1 MNHDDSSEVEHITLK
16 NPSINNDYTLDQH
29 IPFLALFACILRTP
43 TTLLNAIENNN
54 FSYLKKAFIIALVCH
69 LIYGIIMGGFS
80 GGEQWLFSPI
90 KGVFSIAFTSLL
102 CFPSLYIFAC
112 LSGVNITT
120 HQLAALFITGL
131 ALTGQI
137 LLGFL
142 PIAFIFSFS
151 IDSLHFMG
159 AIHLIIIM
167 PSLFFG
173 LRFMMKGLAQFGLE
187 KNNILAIWQIIFIIT
202 LLQMSTIMR
211 PLIGTSEQFLTAEKQ
226 FFLSH
231 WTQYK

>member
-1 MNHDDSSEVEHITLK
+1 MNNHDDSSEVTQKPLP
-16 NPSINNDYTLDQH
+16 NSDNDTVNQN
-29 IPFLALFACILRTP
+29 IPLLELFACILRTP
-43 TTLLNAIENNN
+43 DRLLHAVENHN
-54 FSYLKKAFIIALVCH
+54 FSYLKKALIIALVSH

-80 GGEQWLFSPI
+80 GGEQWVFSPI

-112 LSGVNITT
+112 LSGVNMTT
-120 HQLAALFITGL
+120 HQLGALFITGL

-173 LRFMMKGLAQFGLE
+173 LRFMTKGLAHFGLE
-187 KNNILAIWQIIFIIT
+187 KNNILVIWKVIFIIT

-211 PLIGTSEQFLTAEKQ
+211 PLIGTSDHIFTTEKQ
-226 FFLSH
+226 FFIQH
-231 WTQYK
+231 WTK